1 MFEVFTLD
9 RIIHSY
15 LSPEISAYTCT
26 NMEKSMN
33 NNKNRLSLAIAL
45 GLLGSV
51 ASTNSMAAGFQLAE
65 YSATGLG
72 RAYAGEAAIADGADA
87 QWRNVAMLTYLE
99 GTQVSVGGIYVNPN
113 IDVEGETNHP
123 HPQVGKNHASS
134 EDFAD
139 AAFIPNLYVSH
150 RVNQQLAIGFAVGT
164 NYGMETN
171 LGDDFKA
178 SHFGNE
184 ASVLT
189 KEINVNI
196 AYQINNQ
203 FSVGGGV
210 RYVIGEG
217 SFGAVTPAKNIL
229 GQPQGTT
236 LKYMEGTDEAWGWQV
251 GTAWQINDTNRIGFS
266 YKSEVKLDLTGHAEG
281 FGFNKIPGD
290 VTPYY
295 QKGSM
300 ALGLPA
306 TAELASYHQ
315 LTDKFAMHASFNWTD
330 WSSFEKLE
338 AQFVDGSSSMV
349 KEENWEDNYRVA
361 VGGTYQL
368 NPKLALRSGVAYD
381 TSAVSDKNRTIT
393 IPETDRLWL
402 SIGAGYDWSENLSLD
417 AGFTYI
423 IAKDAPITESRGY
436 ESDDAAQ
443 AVGGQFTGETT
454 GNVWLVGVQANYR
467 F

>member
-1 MFEVFTLD
+1 
-9 RIIHSY
+9 
-15 LSPEISAYTCT
+15 
-26 NMEKSMN
+26 MN

-72 RAYAGEAAIADGADA
+72 RAYAGEAAIADGADT

-113 IDVEGETNHP
+113 IDVEGNVDGSKSMNP
-123 HPQVGKNHASS
+123 ALSNNKASS

-171 LGDDFKA
+171 LGDDFNA

-189 KEINVNI
+189 KEINVNM
-196 AYQINNQ
+196 AYQINQQ

-217 SFGAVTPAKNIL
+217 SFGATMPTNNVLTA
-229 GQPQGTT
+229 PQGTT

-251 GTAWQINDTNRIGFS
+251 GTAWQINDANRIGFS
-266 YKSEVKLDLTGHAEG
+266 YKSEVNLELTGHAEG
-281 FGFNKIPGD
+281 IGFALAPTQRKN
-290 VTPYY
+290 
-295 QKGSM
+295 GSM
-300 ALGLPA
+300 DLVMPA

-330 WSSFEKLE
+330 WSAFEKLE

-349 KEENWEDNYRVA
+349 KEENWEDNYRLA

-368 NPKLALRSGVAYD
+368 NQKLALRSGVAYD